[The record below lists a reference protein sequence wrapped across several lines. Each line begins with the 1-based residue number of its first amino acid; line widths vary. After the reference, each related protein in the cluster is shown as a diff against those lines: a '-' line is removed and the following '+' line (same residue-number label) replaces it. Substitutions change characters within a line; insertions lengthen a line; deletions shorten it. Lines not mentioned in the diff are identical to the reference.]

1 MDDEYDNLVG
11 LFSSTSRHAASTV
24 QHIFVWACEGVC
36 VCVCALVEEKE
47 RINVSMCV
55 CVCNCRK
62 GHCSSQQYP
71 APFKGWILCS
81 GVSDT

>member
-36 VCVCALVEEKE
+36 VCVCVLVEEKE

-55 CVCNCRK
+55 CV
-62 GHCSSQQYP
+62 
-71 APFKGWILCS
+71 
-81 GVSDT
+81 

>member
-36 VCVCALVEEKE
+36 VCVCVCVGGREGENKRE
-47 RINVSMCV
+47 HVCV
-55 CVCNCRK
+55 CVIVGK
-62 GHCSSQQYP
+62 VTAHLSSIP
-71 APFKGWILCS
+71 HPLKVGSFVL
-81 GVSDT
+81 V

>member
-36 VCVCALVEEKE
+36 VCVCVLVEEKE

-55 CVCNCRK
+55 CVC
-62 GHCSSQQYP
+62 
-71 APFKGWILCS
+71 
-81 GVSDT
+81 V